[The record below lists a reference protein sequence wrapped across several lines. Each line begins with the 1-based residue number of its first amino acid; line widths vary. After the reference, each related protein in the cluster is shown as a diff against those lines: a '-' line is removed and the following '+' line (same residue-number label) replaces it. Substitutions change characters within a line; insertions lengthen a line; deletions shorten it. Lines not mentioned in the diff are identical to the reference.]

1 MNDDGIY
8 TRFLWPLL
16 ASAAGAI
23 TALSFRPWRDM
34 TPAQIVMAL
43 FVGASF
49 AFFVSPLILNL
60 IFGKG
65 PVDARQLGAVYY
77 VMATGSNAL
86 IPAAV
91 KWLGLR
97 AFGKT
102 DDHK

>member
-1 MNDDGIY
+1 MHDDTFY
-8 TRFLWPLL
+8 SRWLWPLL

-34 TPAQIVMAL
+34 TFPQICMAL

-49 AFFVSPLILNL
+49 AFFVSPVILNV

-91 KWLGLR
+91 KWLGLKT
-97 AFGKT
+97 FGKPDEPT
-102 DDHK
+102 